1 MPAKER
7 RPVIRTLLRG
17 LGLRCPVC
25 GRASVAARPFRIR
38 HDCPRCGALFQREE
52 GFFVGAIAINLVT
65 TEVVVLLVY
74 GVCLLAGVKDFQ
86 LLLSA
91 LLAVALLFPAA
102 FYHHSWSLWLSI
114 DHVVESLPQSGGEGA
129 RPGAKGNGQGRGG
142 NGNGAR
148 G

>member
-1 MPAKER
+1 MG
-7 RPVIRTLLRG
+7 TLLRG
-17 LGLRCPVC
+17 LALRCPVC

-38 HDCPRCGALFQREE
+38 RRCPRCGAVFQREE

-65 TEVVVLLVY
+65 TEAAVLLVY
-74 GVCLLAGVKDFQ
+74 GACLLAGVQDFQ

-91 LLAVALLFPAA
+91 LLAVALLFPVV

-114 DHVVESLPQSGGEGA
+114 DHIVESLPLSGEDA
-129 RPGAKGNGQGRGG
+129 RPGAKDNRKGSGGNG

>member
-1 MPAKER
+1 MATTER
-7 RPVIRTLLRG
+7 RPIIKTLLRG
-17 LGLRCPVC
+17 LALRCPVC
-25 GRASVAARPFRIR
+25 GRTSIAGRPFRIR
-38 HDCPRCGALFQREE
+38 HNCPRCRALFQRED

-102 FYHHSWSLWLSI
+102 FYHHSWSLWLSL
-114 DHVVESLPQSGGEGA
+114 DHLIESLPRHGEGTRPRAKRKSGGGWK
-129 RPGAKGNGQGRGG
+129 RR
-142 NGNGAR
+142 
-148 G
+148 